1 MASKSWP
8 ETGIE
13 ALPIDLSGHL
23 LYATADDCC
32 RQLGGLTDTMAI
44 ETPCIKI
51 CVLDRESRICLGC
64 GRTVGEI
71 GSWVSLSD
79 QDRRRIMH
87 ELPERLT
94 RLKSDHAGAKFA

>member
-1 MASKSWP
+1 MESKSRP
-8 ETGIE
+8 EAGI
-13 ALPIDLSGHL
+13 AVPMDLNGRL
-23 LYATADDCC
+23 LYASVDNGC
-32 RQLGGLTDTMAI
+32 RQPGGLKKTMVTI
-44 ETPCIKI
+44 ETPCIKV

-79 QDRRRIMH
+79 QDRRRIMQ

-94 RLKSDHAGAKFA
+94 RLKTAGAEPA